1 VLVNETW
8 EIVNRDAIALD
19 PGVTLAG
26 EKEQVNVFGRPLQDS
41 AMALLK
47 APECGC
53 AVTIKLPDRPTGNVI
68 DAGVALREKVAG
80 IGGGGGGGGGAHVG
94 V

>member
-1 VLVNETW
+1 
-8 EIVNRDAIALD
+8 
-19 PGVTLAG
+19 
-26 EKEQVNVFGRPLQDS
+26 
-41 AMALLK
+41 MALLK

-80 IGGGGGGGGGAHVG
+80 IGGGGGGAHVG